1 MFCFALNPLFFPFFV
16 SSLLTSSSSSF
27 SETQLVLS
35 VHERVV
41 FWGDMGGVDAS
52 LASNTVLGTCTVPSI
67 CSVEQMQVPVLEE
80 CSACLQ
86 KASATCECH
95 QGSQP
100 RARSRAGTGDRQREM
115 ILQLLPPAWKYKAV
129 SPATGCCVLWL
140 DVSSCW

>member
-1 MFCFALNPLFFPFFV
+1 MFCFAFNPFFFPFFI
-16 SSLLTSSSSSF
+16 SLLLTSSSSSL

-41 FWGDMGGVDAS
+41 FLGEMGGVDAS

-86 KASATCECH
+86 KASARCECH
-95 QGSQP
+95 QGGQP
-100 RARSRAGTGDRQREM
+100 RTIDRQREM
-115 ILQLLPPAWKYKAV
+115 ILQLLLLAWKCKAV
-129 SPATGCCVLWL
+129 SPCHWL
-140 DVSSCW
+140 LCSVA